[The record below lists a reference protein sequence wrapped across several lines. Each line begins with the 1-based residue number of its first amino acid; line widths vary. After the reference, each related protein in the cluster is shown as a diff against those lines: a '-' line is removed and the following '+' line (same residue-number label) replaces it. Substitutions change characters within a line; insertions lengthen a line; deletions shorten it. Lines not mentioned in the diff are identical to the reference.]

1 MIAPNKPIPIGL
13 LMAAEN
19 ARNMLQD
26 LYDLRLA
33 RRHKWHRLTVH
44 RMIANMRLMYGRGI
58 TVESAQEVL
67 DQI

>member
-33 RRHKWHRLTVH
+33 RVNWHMLKAR
-44 RMIANMRLMYGRGI
+44 RGM
-58 TVESAQEVL
+58 V
-67 DQI
+67 